1 MGWTEAVEAAG
12 SLGVTPEMT
21 PRFLVAVLVAIIALR
36 VLHVA
41 FAPPP
46 RRPLDG
52 PPLRTTIVLGS
63 GGHTAEMFAL
73 LRALSPRRYAPRH
86 YIIADTDTTSLVKAE
101 AHEAAVGESLAD
113 ASDVDDDELATASE
127 YAVTRIPRAREV
139 GQGWVH
145 SFFTTMRA
153 MFSAFRAV
161 FAEKPDAVL
170 CNGPGTCVPWS
181 RRISVMRVI
190 AAATPAVVYV
200 ESAARTKTMSLTGR
214 ILYATRLADE
224 VFVQWE
230 GLARKFPRAK
240 YAGRVC

>member
-1 MGWTEAVEAAG
+1 MGWTEVVEAAG
-12 SLGVTPEMT
+12 SLGVTPETT
-21 PRFLVAVLVAIIALR
+21 PHFLVAVLVAILALR

-113 ASDVDDDELATASE
+113 ASDVDDDELATA
-127 YAVTRIPRAREV
+127 TRRPRPRRARRQLRCCGV
-139 GQGWVH
+139 
-145 SFFTTMRA
+145 
-153 MFSAFRAV
+153 
-161 FAEKPDAVL
+161 
-170 CNGPGTCVPWS
+170 
-181 RRISVMRVI
+181 
-190 AAATPAVVYV
+190 
-200 ESAARTKTMSLTGR
+200 
-214 ILYATRLADE
+214 
-224 VFVQWE
+224 
-230 GLARKFPRAK
+230 
-240 YAGRVC
+240 RVCRD